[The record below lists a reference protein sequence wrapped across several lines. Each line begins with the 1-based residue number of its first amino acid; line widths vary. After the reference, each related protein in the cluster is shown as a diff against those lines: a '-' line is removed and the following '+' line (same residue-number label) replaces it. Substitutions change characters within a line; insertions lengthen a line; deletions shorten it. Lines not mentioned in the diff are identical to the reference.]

1 MLVYFAETGSID
13 MVHRQDYFADI
24 TNGVDKDGKQQY
36 TKWYLSQNVTH
47 WMVLPDPPNAAGEL
61 QTPAEQPKVNDI
73 QKDSEQLESAGAVS
87 SNRLLAIA
95 TAALERIAKCEDAP
109 NIDATGEWQTG
120 LHCGVEDRDCQDR
133 YQGAD
138 YGHTVGVE
146 KALEWASNEAKHA
159 LGQMAN
165 VERTNR
171 EQDQLKQE
179 E

>member
-1 MLVYFAETGSID
+1 M
-13 MVHRQDYFADI
+13 
-24 TNGVDKDGKQQY
+24 
-36 TKWYLSQNVTH
+36 
-47 WMVLPDPPNAAGEL
+47 
-61 QTPAEQPKVNDI
+61 

-87 SNRLLAIA
+87 STRLLAIA

-109 NIDATGEWQTG
+109 DIDATGEWQTG

-159 LGQMAN
+159 LEQMAN
-165 VERTNR
+165 VEDTR
-171 EQDQLKQE
+171 EAGQTLKTKG
-179 E
+179 